1 MCEHDENAYR
11 QHSVCSWKNN
21 RKLST
26 LKCKDILTT
35 NRKTPK
41 MLIHAI
47 DKCMELTLRIPQH
60 LTALSLLLILLN
72 LLNYSLNK
80 YNHVNTLKYKHVY
93 AETGR
98 NLVRL
103 K

>member
-47 DKCMELTLRIPQH
+47 DKCMELTLRIPQT
-60 LTALSLLLILLN
+60 LDSIIATLDLIEFAKCLP
-72 LLNYSLNK
+72 K
-80 YNHVNTLKYKHVY
+80 YI
-93 AETGR
+93 
-98 NLVRL
+98 
-103 K
+103 